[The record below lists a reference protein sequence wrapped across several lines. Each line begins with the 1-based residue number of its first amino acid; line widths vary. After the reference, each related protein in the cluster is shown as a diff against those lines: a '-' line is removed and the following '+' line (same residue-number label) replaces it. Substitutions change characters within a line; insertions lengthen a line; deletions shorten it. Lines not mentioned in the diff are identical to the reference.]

1 MGILTQQETSGLCA
15 KETGAQG
22 MFTAG
27 AAGVSQ
33 IYSTAD
39 GKVDFI
45 EYIANGTGAQ
55 QESCLAYVHS
65 GMGYPALYPVR
76 PIEYSGKA
84 KAVLMDLDGT
94 SVHSEAFWMYIIER
108 TMAALMENSSFKL
121 EACDEPFVS
130 GHSVSEHLM
139 YCIEKY
145 CPDKT
150 VEAARIH
157 YNNVTAFEMDEIMH
171 GRGKEGAFTP
181 APYLKEFLTE
191 LKARNIKIGL
201 VTSGL
206 YVKAMPEIVSA
217 FRTLHMGDPLDWY
230 DAIITAGTALIKGQT
245 GTLGELAPKPHPW
258 LYAETA
264 RVGLGLSE
272 ADRPHILGL
281 EDSGAGIVSLR
292 LCNFASVGVAGGN
305 IEKSG
310 TKSLCTYTCTDLPEI
325 LEYC

>member
-1 MGILTQQETSGLCA
+1 
-15 KETGAQG
+15 

-27 AAGVSQ
+27 SAGVSQ

-171 GRGKEGAFTP
+171 GRGKEAVDEHECRL
-181 APYLKEFLTE
+181 A
-191 LKARNIKIGL
+191 
-201 VTSGL
+201 
-206 YVKAMPEIVSA
+206 SA
-217 FRTLHMGDPLDWY
+217 FEVHQVDTRFAM
-230 DAIITAGTALIKGQT
+230 Q
-245 GTLGELAPKPHPW
+245 
-258 LYAETA
+258 AEA
-264 RVGLGLSE
+264 ELGLAVRHPVVA
-272 ADRPHILGL
+272 AD
-281 EDSGAGIVSLR
+281 AGQR
-292 LCNFASVGVAGGN
+292 AGG
-305 IEKSG
+305 E
-310 TKSLCTYTCTDLPEI
+310 
-325 LEYC
+325 